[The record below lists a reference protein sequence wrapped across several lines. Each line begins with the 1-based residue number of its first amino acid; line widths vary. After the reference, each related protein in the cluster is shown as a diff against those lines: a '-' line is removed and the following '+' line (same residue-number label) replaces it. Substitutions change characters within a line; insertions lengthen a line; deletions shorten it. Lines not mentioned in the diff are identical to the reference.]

1 MGSGSQRRKQIHQ
14 KREESIKRAKNVRDF
29 WSTQVQATSPTP
41 AADLKSAY
49 FIQIR
54 KLIAQSFYPL
64 QSAARKRS
72 QKAMLR
78 LKAIVQKVLWNLRR
92 QKRRQAMV

>member
-29 WSTQVQATSPTP
+29 WSTQMQATSPLP

-49 FIQIR
+49 FISI
-54 KLIAQSFYPL
+54 
-64 QSAARKRS
+64 
-72 QKAMLR
+72 
-78 LKAIVQKVLWNLRR
+78 
-92 QKRRQAMV
+92 